1 MNRNLINDKRQ
12 LLSNLFEGNADSLR
26 QYRTSQQRANS
37 PYRWIVSDTVGG
49 TVYGVGKDGSQHPLT
64 SDALA
69 KAPPNII
76 FQIVDHSG
84 GKRIPESDEDYY
96 ETTGL

>member
-26 QYRTSQQRANS
+26 QYRVSQQRANS
-37 PYRWIVSDTVGG
+37 SYRWIVNDTIVG
-49 TVYGVGKDGSQHPLT
+49 TVYGVGKDGSQHPFKP
-64 SDALA
+64 DDLA
-69 KAPPNII
+69 KAPPNIV

-84 GKRIPESDEDYY
+84 GKRIPEPDEDYN
-96 ETTGL
+96 EI